1 MVLILL
7 GVLLKALPVFTQCQT
22 INEALNDLNVGRGV
36 MDWIAIVEWSA
47 RAVFLLMFGLSVW
60 SITIIVERR
69 RFFKTWSE
77 LPSNAELESSAIASD
92 SAASSDADPRL
103 ALLKKVKGL
112 APDKIDHM
120 FTAFC
125 NDSRK
130 SWSKGFQVLGT
141 LGSTTPFIGLFGT
154 ILGIIVSFRELSE
167 GAGQMDAVMI
177 SLAEALLL
185 TAAGLAVAIP
195 AVIAYNV
202 FNSKVES
209 MLDDLETMKE
219 LYKARL

>member
-1 MVLILL
+1 
-7 GVLLKALPVFTQCQT
+7 
-22 INEALNDLNVGRGV
+22 
-36 MDWIAIVEWSA
+36 MDWIVVVEWSA
-47 RAVFLLMFGLSVW
+47 RAVFLLMLALSVW
-60 SITIIVERR
+60 SIRIIVERR
-69 RFFKTWSE
+69 RFFKLWDN
-77 LPSNAELESSAIASD
+77 LPSNSDLENQLSSGAD
-92 SAASSDADPRL
+92 SASLAEDPRVAFL
-103 ALLKKVKGL
+103 SRVKGL
-112 APDKIDHM
+112 APEKIDHM

-130 SWSKGFQVLGT
+130 TWSQGFQVLGT

-167 GAGQMDAVMI
+167 GAGQMDAVMV

-195 AVIAYNV
+195 AVIAFNF

-209 MLDDLETMKE
+209 MLDDLETTKE
-219 LYKARL
+219 LYKAKL

>member
-1 MVLILL
+1 MFVLS
-7 GVLLKALPVFTQCQT
+7 F
-22 INEALNDLNVGRGV
+22 
-36 MDWIAIVEWSA
+36 
-47 RAVFLLMFGLSVW
+47 W
-60 SITIIVERR
+60 SISIIVDRK
-69 RFFKTWSE
+69 RFFQAWKD
-77 LPSNAELESSAIASD
+77 LPSNTELESQLGKAEQISNENK
-92 SAASSDADPRL
+92 DPRIDL
-103 ALLKKVKGL
+103 INKVKGL
-112 APDKIDHM
+112 SSDKIDHM

-130 SWSKGFQVLGT
+130 TWSQGFQVLGT

-195 AVIAYNV
+195 AVIAFNI

-209 MLDDLETMKE
+209 MLDDLETAKE
-219 LYKARL
+219 LYKARM

>member
-1 MVLILL
+1 MEWI
-7 GVLLKALPVFTQCQT
+7 VF
-22 INEALNDLNVGRGV
+22 
-36 MDWIAIVEWSA
+36 VEWTA
-47 RAVFLLMFGLSVW
+47 RAVFALMLFLSLW
-60 SITIIVERR
+60 SISIIVERR
-69 RFFKTWSE
+69 RFFKGWSE
-77 LPSNAELESSAIASD
+77 LPSNTDLQKQWSQAADTTSAQ
-92 SAASSDADPRL
+92 DPRL
-103 ALLKKVKGL
+103 EFLATVRGLNSDKV
-112 APDKIDHM
+112 DHM

-125 NDSRK
+125 NDARK
-130 SWSKGFQVLGT
+130 TWSKGFQVLGT

-167 GAGQMDAVMI
+167 GAGQMDAVMV

-209 MLDDLETMKE
+209 MLDDLETTKE
-219 LYKARL
+219 LYKTNL